1 MGGVPEALPREVT
14 HRGPASSDAGKV
26 VGRANANSA
35 PALPATP
42 PDERI
47 PVLQLVAEQEK
58 PPRRASTSAEQ
69 DACRDTW
76 AAYVEAHVDRYG
88 VEPVR
93 NAKVSAA
100 IKAFVRRVGGQEAPG
115 IARYYVGHCSAYYAR
130 RCHDTGAMLA
140 DAEKLRT
147 EWATQ
152 RQVTGVTARQQERA
166 GTMLSVVNRILAE
179 RGATG

>member
-1 MGGVPEALPREVT
+1 MDFAPDK
-14 HRGPASSDAGKV
+14 PAT
-26 VGRANANSA
+26 A
-35 PALPATP
+35 PAEVA
-42 PDERI
+42 
-47 PVLQLVAEQEK
+47 PVLQLVVEAPKPRKQRAATSPEQE
-58 PPRRASTSAEQ
+58 
-69 DACRDTW
+69 ACRATW
-76 AAYVEAHVDRYG
+76 DAYTEAYADRYG

-93 NAKVSAA
+93 NAKVSAS
-100 IKAFVRRVGGQEAPG
+100 IKAFVRRVGHHEAPG
-115 IARYYVGHCSAYYAR
+115 IARYYLSHCSAYYAK

-179 RGATG
+179 RGEAG

>member
-1 MGGVPEALPREVT
+1 
-14 HRGPASSDAGKV
+14 V
-26 VGRANANSA
+26 VGRARANSA
-35 PALPATP
+35 PAVPATP